1 MMNVAILSDQSLL
14 TQGIISRLHNS
25 APSINVQMVELGQ
38 PAVVEKLLAIQPDV
52 IILES
57 KELSNN
63 SFCPLN
69 HLFAAFPHLVVM
81 EVNIET
87 SDIQIIRSSQYAAS
101 GIGDMLTML
110 QDAYSP
116 QSGVVSSM

>member
-1 MMNVAILSDQSLL
+1 MMIIAILSDQSLL

-25 APSINVQMVELGQ
+25 APTLNVKMVELGQ

-52 IILES
+52 VILES

-69 HLFAAFPHLVVM
+69 HLFAALPHLVVM
-81 EVNIET
+81 EVNIV
-87 SDIQIIRSSQYAAS
+87 SSVIQIIRSNQYAAS

-110 QDAYSP
+110 QDVHSP

>member
-1 MMNVAILSDQSLL
+1 MMIVAILSDQSLL

-25 APSINVQMVELGQ
+25 APAKDVQIVELGQ
-38 PAVVEKLLAIQPDV
+38 PDVVGKLLAIKPDV

-57 KELSNN
+57 KELANN
-63 SFCPLN
+63 SLCPLN
-69 HLFAAFPHLVVM
+69 HLFGVIPHLVVM

-87 SDIQIIRSSQYAAS
+87 SDIQVIRSNQYAAS

-110 QDAYSP
+110 QNAHGP
-116 QSGVVSSM
+116 QHSVVSSI